1 MSKYLRT
8 FAQDPELVWLTA
20 YTAVQVAL
28 CVKLRRAAREIN
40 MLETLY
46 RSS

>member
-1 MSKYLRT
+1 MKYLRA

-28 CVKLRRAAREIN
+28 CVRLRRAAQEIN
-40 MLETLY
+40 LLEHMY
-46 RSS
+46 SKS

>member
-1 MSKYLRT
+1 MIRYVRA

-28 CVKLRRAAREIN
+28 CVRLRRAAQEIN

-46 RSS
+46 GKS